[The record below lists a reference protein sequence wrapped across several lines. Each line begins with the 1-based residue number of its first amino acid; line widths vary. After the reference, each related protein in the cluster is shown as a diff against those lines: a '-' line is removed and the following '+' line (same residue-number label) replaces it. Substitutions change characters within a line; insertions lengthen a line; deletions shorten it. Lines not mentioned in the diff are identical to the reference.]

1 MTIVRR
7 LTQQVR
13 DRPTVAF
20 VVLAFLFSWSAWL
33 PLLAAVQGWLPM
45 KPWSGLHL
53 IGGLGPAAA
62 AVVVL
67 SLTQG
72 RAGLRRLLGQLTA
85 WRGRRAAWAFAL
97 LVPPVLLVFAAP
109 LSALVAGSPLGG
121 LRWSAFG
128 TSTEFSSLPL
138 AIWWIVNLVFYGF
151 GEEVGWRGFLQ
162 PRLEGRHSVVTA
174 AGLVSLPWAVWHLPL
189 FGITPS
195 YRAMPIVGFIGFAA
209 SIWVASWIFAWLLH
223 LGRGSLLIVVVF
235 HAWFDIVTT
244 SPLGRRAL
252 PTMMGFAI
260 TILGLVVLRSML
272 RQPRSASIRGDGQPH
287 TVRIPGPERP
297 RQR

>member
-1 MTIVRR
+1 M
-7 LTQQVR
+7 R
-13 DRPTVAF
+13 DRPTVGF

-45 KPWSGLHL
+45 TPWSGLHR
-53 IGGLGPAAA
+53 IGGPGPAAA

-72 RAGLRRLLGQLTA
+72 RVGLRRLLGQLTA

-97 LVPPVLLVFAAP
+97 LVPPVLLLFAAP
-109 LSALVAGSPLGG
+109 LSALVAGSPPGG
-121 LRWSAFG
+121 LQWSAFG

-195 YRAMPIVGFIGFAA
+195 YRAMPIAGFIGFAA

-244 SPLGRRAL
+244 SPLGPQAL
-252 PTMMGFAI
+252 PTMMGFVI

-272 RQPRSASIRGDGQPH
+272 RQPRLASTRGDGQPH
-287 TVRIPGPERP
+287 SVRIRP
-297 RQR
+297 